1 VPLVPHS
8 DELGALACAMAGTTR
23 VLWTG
28 VALPT
33 LLRPLTFTIGIQAP
47 ASQLQS
53 RRRLL
58 PALRTRR
65 STVNPNTQ
73 SGHIHARIRSGGVH
87 AQNVYRLTRS
97 DDSHRQRVPILT

>member
-8 DELGALACAMAGTTR
+8 DELGALARATAGTTR
-23 VLWTG
+23 ALRTG

-53 RRRLL
+53 RRRL

-65 STVNPNTQ
+65 SAVNPNTQ
-73 SGHIHARIRSGGVH
+73 GDSTHARVRSEGVH
-87 AQNVYRLTRS
+87 AQNVCRLTSS
-97 DDSHRQRVPILT
+97 DDSHRQRAAILT